1 MTCASL
7 NLHAMKTKDNI
18 MGKIQEHIKLLQS
31 QMQYLIEEGYCE
43 ETIQEYKDEI
53 SSYEKELED
62 KS

>member
-1 MTCASL
+1 
-7 NLHAMKTKDNI
+7 
-18 MGKIQEHIKLLQS
+18 MGKIQEHIELLQS